1 MVDGKGELGLSGLR
15 GGFCSFPADTLSY
28 HGEIIKAV
36 REMGQSVSGWLQCT
50 TETIDLP
57 ELPLNAYRR
66 ADDVFVYIYSNTMTL
81 MTFLSAALLEF
92 LWRFDVFICSFKQ
105 CYDSLKTPLSV
116 FIVIFQCFEDA
127 FVCIYS
133 NVSVL

>member
-1 MVDGKGELGLSGLR
+1 
-15 GGFCSFPADTLSY
+15 
-28 HGEIIKAV
+28 
-36 REMGQSVSGWLQCT
+36 MGQSVSGWLQCT

-92 LWRFDVFICSFKQ
+92 LWHFDVFICSFKQ
-105 CYDSLKTPLSV
+105 CYDSLKTLLSV
-116 FIVIFQCFEDA
+116 FIVLSQCFEDA

-133 NVSVL
+133 NVSVF